1 MIKLINL
8 QKSYGNKMVLKSVNL
23 EVKRGEFISIVG
35 ESGTGKSTLLNIIG
49 LLETFDSGDY
59 YFKDQRIN
67 PKKIVS
73 LNQFRLHHIGF
84 VFQMFYLLPKLT
96 VKDNILLSTL
106 YGSKPIDYNLRLEN
120 LVKMLKIDDL
130 LEEKAE
136 YLSGGEKQRVAIARA
151 LLNNPD
157 VLICDEP
164 TGNLDVKNTDIV
176 FDILKA
182 INREGTTV
190 IIVTHDLNLAKKTD
204 KVYHLSEGVLHE
216 AI

>member
-1 MIKLINL
+1 
-8 QKSYGNKMVLKSVNL
+8 MVLKSVNL

>member
-1 MIKLINL
+1 
-8 QKSYGNKMVLKSVNL
+8 
-23 EVKRGEFISIVG
+23 
-35 ESGTGKSTLLNIIG
+35 
-49 LLETFDSGDY
+49 
-59 YFKDQRIN
+59 
-67 PKKIVS
+67 
-73 LNQFRLHHIGF
+73 
-84 VFQMFYLLPKLT
+84 
-96 VKDNILLSTL
+96 
-106 YGSKPIDYNLRLEN
+106 
-120 LVKMLKIDDL
+120 MLKIDDL

>member
-1 MIKLINL
+1 
-8 QKSYGNKMVLKSVNL
+8 
-23 EVKRGEFISIVG
+23 
-35 ESGTGKSTLLNIIG
+35 
-49 LLETFDSGDY
+49 
-59 YFKDQRIN
+59 
-67 PKKIVS
+67 
-73 LNQFRLHHIGF
+73 
-84 VFQMFYLLPKLT
+84 MFYLLPKLT